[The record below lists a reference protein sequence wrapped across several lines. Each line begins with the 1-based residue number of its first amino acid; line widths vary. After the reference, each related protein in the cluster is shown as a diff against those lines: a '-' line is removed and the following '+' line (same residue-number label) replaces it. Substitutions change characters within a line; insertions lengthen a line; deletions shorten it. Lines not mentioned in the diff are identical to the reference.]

1 MLTFLVFM
9 NFETAQQMIV
19 SRYPNEDACGKDMPA
34 KIAYYFPDG
43 VPDRLF
49 TKCIVTKI
57 IGTSSPIPRPDSVGL
72 TFDLIE

>member
-9 NFETAQQMIV
+9 NFETSQQMIV
-19 SRYPNEDACGKDMPA
+19 SRYPNEDACGKDMVT

-57 IGTSSPIPRPDSVGL
+57 IGTSPMPRPDSVGY
-72 TFDLIE
+72 TFGRIE